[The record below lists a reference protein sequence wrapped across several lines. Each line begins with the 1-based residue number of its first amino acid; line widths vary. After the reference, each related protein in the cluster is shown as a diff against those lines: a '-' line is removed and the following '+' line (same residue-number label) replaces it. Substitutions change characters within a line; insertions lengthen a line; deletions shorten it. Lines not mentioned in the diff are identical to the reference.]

1 MCAINWDAKDSI
13 MNDFVTK
20 LDKSRIPAHIAIIMD
35 GNGRWAKQ
43 QSQERVF
50 GHQHGVEAVRRVIE
64 AAAEAGVKYLTL
76 YTFSTEN
83 WNRPKAEVDALMS
96 LLVSAVHNELES
108 LKKNQV
114 RLKVIGDLNT
124 LPTECY
130 NELQRAL
137 EETADDKGLTV
148 VLALSYSGR
157 SELTHAAQKIAADA
171 SNGKIKAE
179 DITAEVVG
187 KYLYDNTIPDPDIL
201 IRTGGEYRISNF
213 LLWQLAYSEFFF
225 LPIMWPEF
233 QKEDLWKVILDFQS
247 RERRFGKTGEQVKQQ

>member
-1 MCAINWDAKDSI
+1 
-13 MNDFVTK
+13 MNDIIAKIDKTK
-20 LDKSRIPAHIAIIMD
+20 IPTHIAIIMD

-43 QSQERVF
+43 QAQERVF

-114 RLKVIGDLNT
+114 RLKAIGDLSS

-137 EETADDKGLTV
+137 RETADDKGLTV

-157 SELTHAAQKIAADA
+157 SELTHAAQKIAEDA
-171 SNGKIKAE
+171 CKGQLKPE
-179 DITAEVVG
+179 DITADVVS

-233 QKEDLWKVILDFQS
+233 QKEDLWKIIFDFQS
-247 RERRFGKTGEQVKQQ
+247 RERRFGKTGEQVQQQ

>member
-1 MCAINWDAKDSI
+1 
-13 MNDFVTK
+13 MNDIIASI
-20 LDKSRIPAHIAIIMD
+20 DKSKIPAHIAIIMD

-50 GHQHGVEAVRRVIE
+50 GHQHGVEAVRRAIE

-114 RLKVIGDLNT
+114 RLKAIGDLT
-124 LPTECY
+124 DLPKACY
-130 NELQRAL
+130 EELQRAL
-137 EETADDKGLTV
+137 DETADDKGLTV

-157 SELTHAAQKIAADA
+157 SELTHAARKIATEV
-171 SNGKIKAE
+171 SEGKVKAE
-179 DITAEVVG
+179 DITAEVLS

-201 IRTGGEYRISNF
+201 IRTGGECRISNF

-233 QKEDLWKVILDFQS
+233 QKEDLWKVIVDFQS
-247 RERRFGKTGEQVKQQ
+247 RERRFGKTGEQVQQH

>member
-1 MCAINWDAKDSI
+1 
-13 MNDFVTK
+13 MNDIIAKIDKTK
-20 LDKSRIPAHIAIIMD
+20 IPTHIAIIMD

-43 QSQERVF
+43 QAQERIF

-114 RLKVIGDLNT
+114 RLKAIGDLSS

-137 EETADDKGLTV
+137 RETADDKGLTV

-157 SELTHAAQKIAADA
+157 SELTHAAQKIAEDA
-171 SNGKIKAE
+171 CKGQLKPE
-179 DITAEVVG
+179 DITADVVG
-187 KYLYDNTIPDPDIL
+187 KYLYDNTIPDTDIL

-247 RERRFGKTGEQVKQQ
+247 RERRFGKTGEQVQQQ

>member
-1 MCAINWDAKDSI
+1 
-13 MNDFVTK
+13 MNDIIAQI
-20 LDKSRIPAHIAIIMD
+20 DKTRIPSHIAIIMD

-43 QSQERVF
+43 QAQARVF

-83 WNRPKAEVDALMS
+83 WNRPKEEVDALMS
-96 LLVSAVHNELES
+96 LLVKAVHSELEN

-114 RLKVIGDLNT
+114 RLKAIGDLT
-124 LPTECY
+124 DLPKTCY
-130 NELQRAL
+130 DELQRAIQ
-137 EETADDKGLTV
+137 ETANDTGLTV

-157 SELTHAAQKIAADA
+157 TELTHAAQKLAVAVRDGQL
-171 SNGKIKAE
+171 NAE
-179 DITAEVVG
+179 EITSDMVG
-187 KYLYDNTIPDPDIL
+187 KYLYDNEIPDPDVL

-225 LPIMWPEF
+225 LPVMWPEF
-233 QKEDLWKVILDFQS
+233 QKEDLWRVIVDFQS
-247 RERRFGKTGEQVKQQ
+247 RERRFGKTGEQVKTQ

>member
-1 MCAINWDAKDSI
+1 MNNIIASI
-13 MNDFVTK
+13 
-20 LDKSRIPAHIAIIMD
+20 DKSKIPAHIAIIMD

-50 GHQHGVEAVRRVIE
+50 GHQHGVEAVRRAIE

-114 RLKVIGDLNT
+114 RLKAIGDLT
-124 LPTECY
+124 DLPKACY
-130 NELQRAL
+130 EELQRAL
-137 EETADDKGLTV
+137 DETADDKGLTV

-157 SELTHAAQKIAADA
+157 SELTHAARKIATEV
-171 SNGKIKAE
+171 SEGKVKAE
-179 DITAEVVG
+179 DITAEVLS

-201 IRTGGEYRISNF
+201 IRTGGECRISNF

-233 QKEDLWKVILDFQS
+233 QKEDLWKVIVDFQS
-247 RERRFGKTGEQVKQQ
+247 RERRFGKTGEQVQQH

>member
-1 MCAINWDAKDSI
+1 
-13 MNDFVTK
+13 MNEILNK
-20 LDKSRIPAHIAIIMD
+20 IDKNKVPAHIAIIMD
-35 GNGRWAKQ
+35 GNGRWAKKQ
-43 QSQERVF
+43 AQERVF

-64 AAAEAGVKYLTL
+64 AAAEVGVKYLTL

-114 RLKVIGDLNT
+114 RLKAIGDLST

-137 EETADDKGLTV
+137 QETAENKGLTI

-157 SELTHAAQKIAADA
+157 SELTNATRQIAKKVQEGQLNHTEI
-171 SNGKIKAE
+171 SAE
-179 DITAEVVG
+179 TISE
-187 KYLYDNTIPDPDIL
+187 YLYDNELPDPDIL

-233 QKEDLWKVILDFQS
+233 QKENLWQVILDFQS
-247 RERRFGKTGEQVKQQ
+247 RERRFGKTGEQVQAK

>member
-1 MCAINWDAKDSI
+1 
-13 MNDFVTK
+13 MNDIIAKIDKTK
-20 LDKSRIPAHIAIIMD
+20 IPAHIAIIMD

-43 QSQERVF
+43 QAQERVF

-114 RLKVIGDLNT
+114 RLKAIGDLSS

-137 EETADDKGLTV
+137 RETADDKGLTV

-157 SELTHAAQKIAADA
+157 SELIHAAQKIAEDA
-171 SNGKIKAE
+171 CKGQLKPE
-179 DITAEVVG
+179 DITADVVS

-247 RERRFGKTGEQVKQQ
+247 RERRFGKTGEQVQQQ

>member
-1 MCAINWDAKDSI
+1 MSELLHRI
-13 MNDFVTK
+13 
-20 LDKSRIPAHIAIIMD
+20 DKARVPAHIAIIMD

-50 GHQHGVEAVRRVIE
+50 GHQHGVESVRRVIE

-108 LKKNQV
+108 LKKNRV
-114 RLKVIGDLNT
+114 RLKAIGNLSDL
-124 LPTECY
+124 PSECY

-137 EETADDKGLTV
+137 QETAEDKGLTV

-157 SELTHAAQKIAADA
+157 SELTHAARKVAEAAR
-171 SNGKIKAE
+171 NGQLKPE
-179 DITAEVVG
+179 DITADTIG
-187 KYLYDNTIPDPDIL
+187 KYLYDSEIPDPDIL

-213 LLWQLAYSEFFF
+213 LLWQMAYTEFFF
-225 LPIMWPEF
+225 LPKMWPEF
-233 QKEDLWKVILDFQS
+233 QKEDLWQTIVDFQS
-247 RERRFGKTGEQVKQQ
+247 RERRFGQTGEQVKNQ